1 MSTLSKRAWAL
12 DLLGLDANA
21 TVDEIKTAY
30 RDLVLI
36 WHPDKHQSNARNLKR
51 AEEMIKRLNAA
62 RDVLIDNGDI
72 PSDWVTEQVGKK
84 NEEPVWNENSQAKQN
99 KQDQYEETAWVETD
113 ETYVD
118 DKEQTDAKGANIVHE
133 KLKNLLQA
141 VYEVSLNTILSVM
154 IFCGPLL
161 ILNAIDGCSATKRNQ
176 KSLTTSKVFQQPGV
190 TENWIENNPVQHIE
204 IETEYGQY
212 RYLPS
217 LDEWYQW
224 KKGSQAEQLAI
235 RRLIMERAR
244 IEANDAEKT
253 PQKIYIAQ
261 ARYKTPIYASP
272 SLSSKLYYTA
282 EQYQYLYGVA
292 YSEFFVKIKMSNNV
306 YGYART
312 NCIAFLKEVSRE
324 DIEKSKLQNGNQP

>member
-1 MSTLSKRAWAL
+1 MGKRAWAL
-12 DLLGLDANA
+12 DVLGLDGDANL
-21 TVDEIKTAY
+21 DDIKTAY

-72 PSDWVTEQVGKK
+72 PSDWVNEQVGKE
-84 NEEPVWNENSQAKQN
+84 NEEPFWNENSQAKQN

-118 DKEQTDAKGANIVHE
+118 DKEPIDAKGVKIVYE

-141 VYEVSLNTILSVM
+141 AYEVSLNAILSGV
-154 IFCGPLL
+154 FFLGLL
-161 ILNAIDGCSATKRNQ
+161 LTVNAITSCSATKKNQ
-176 KSLTTSKVFQQPGV
+176 KSLTTSKVFQQPGM

-217 LDEWYQW
+217 PDEWYQW
-224 KKGSQAEQLAI
+224 KEGSQAEQLAI
-235 RRLIMERAR
+235 RRLMIERAR
-244 IEANDAEKT
+244 IEANDAEIT
-253 PQKIYIAQ
+253 PQKIYVAQ
-261 ARYKTPIYASP
+261 ALYKTPIYASP

-292 YSEFFVKIKMSNNV
+292 YSDFFVKIKMSNNV

-324 DIEKSKLQNGNQP
+324 DIEKSK